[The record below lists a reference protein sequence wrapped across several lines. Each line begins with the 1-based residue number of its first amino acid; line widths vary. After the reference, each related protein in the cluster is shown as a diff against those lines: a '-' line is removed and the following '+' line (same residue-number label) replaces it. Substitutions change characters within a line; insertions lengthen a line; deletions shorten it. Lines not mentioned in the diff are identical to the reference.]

1 MLKVKLTI
9 HCVSLR
15 ALLSLPVSD
24 FNSIPWIEIVLS
36 PAEIM

>member
-15 ALLSLPVSD
+15 ALLNLPVSD